1 MPGPSYP
8 SAASSPP
15 TISSPPD
22 ASSPPT
28 TSSPSGASGASGR
41 GTDTTPDPVTGA
53 ISDEFETSSG
63 GLKTPP
69 AEADPGVTGGHHQ
82 IHWHAVEPAFLDVVQ
97 PDIMAGYASLAAA
110 GCTEIVAHPF
120 FLFDGSHTSRDI
132 PAALARAR
140 ERFPHTRWTL
150 TAPLGLH
157 PGVLTAVTA
166 RIDDALTGHACTG
179 HAFAPDEP

>member
-1 MPGPSYP
+1 MRDPAPGTV
-8 SAASSPP
+8 SADLEASSC
-15 TISSPPD
+15 
-22 ASSPPT
+22 
-28 TSSPSGASGASGR
+28 
-41 GTDTTPDPVTGA
+41 
-53 ISDEFETSSG
+53 EFET
-63 GLKTPP
+63 PY
-69 AEADPGVTGGHHQ
+69 AEPGPGVTGGHRQ
-82 IHWHAVEPAFLDVVQ
+82 IRWHAVEPAFLDVVQ
-97 PDIMAGYASLAAA
+97 PDIMTGYANLAAA

-166 RIDDALTGHACTG
+166 RIDDALTGHA
-179 HAFAPDEP
+179 FAPDEPWPDGLR